1 MYETIRLKQV
11 VYKKSATILR
21 FLLKKNAV
29 LSRFSEN
36 AQIIAPSIIA
46 KAEKAPEISEAFS
59 VWLGIKPL

>member
-36 AQIIAPSIIA
+36 ANTGAPSSVP
-46 KAEKAPEISEAFS
+46 KTEKAPEISEAFS